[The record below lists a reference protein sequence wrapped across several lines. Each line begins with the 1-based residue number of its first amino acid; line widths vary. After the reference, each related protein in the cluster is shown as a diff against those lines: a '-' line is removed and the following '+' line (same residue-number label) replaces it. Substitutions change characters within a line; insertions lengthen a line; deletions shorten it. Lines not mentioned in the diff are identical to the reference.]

1 MRDPNIKRAD
11 GFLLGLCLGTPFYA
25 IFCYSCFFVPVV
37 DDQKG
42 SSIMPLFLAPTS
54 LLLFDGTGNLQAF
67 WHGYPFQALL
77 LISNF
82 LLYGIIGML
91 IRRIYISLNS
101 FRNVQ

>member
-1 MRDPNIKRAD
+1 MRDPNIKRAN
-11 GFLLGLCLGTPFYA
+11 GFLLGLCLGIPFYA
-25 IFCYSCFFVPVV
+25 VFCYFCYFVPVV

-42 SSIMPLFLAPTS
+42 SSIMPLFLAP
-54 LLLFDGTGNLQAF
+54 DGTGNLQAL

-82 LLYGIIGML
+82 LLYGTIGMV
-91 IRRIYISLNS
+91 IRRIYVSLIS